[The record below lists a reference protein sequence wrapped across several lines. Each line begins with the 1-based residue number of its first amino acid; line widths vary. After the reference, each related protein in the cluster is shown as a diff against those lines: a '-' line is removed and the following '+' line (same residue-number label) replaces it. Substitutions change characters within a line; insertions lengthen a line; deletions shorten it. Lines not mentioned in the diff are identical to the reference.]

1 MRYIA
6 VPCKGQ
12 VYTFLLTLTKWNEK
26 RKVLPFFP
34 SAPLTVFYFFP
45 SQLLC
50 PFPFLIEGNTGL
62 PFDILLRASPQST
75 LCFKL
80 RLEGKPLEGE

>member
-12 VYTFLLTLTKWNEK
+12 VYIFLLTLTKWNEK

-34 SAPLTVFYFFP
+34 SAPLTVFYFFFLH
-45 SQLLC
+45 SYYARS
-50 PFPFLIEGNTGL
+50 FFLIEGNTGL
-62 PFDILLRASPQST
+62 PFDILLRASPSVNT
-75 LCFKL
+75 ML
-80 RLEGKPLEGE
+80 